1 VVIAR
6 YRSWRKRDSSCDE
19 KPDLRSANV
28 VVDHDNDHKFV
39 EKKDRMILSVKCGI
53 KFLHKGGT
61 KEKEER
67 DYYVLPKCLSNSIP
81 CSPPQTTES
90 RTLFANTDL

>member
-1 VVIAR
+1 
-6 YRSWRKRDSSCDE
+6 
-19 KPDLRSANV
+19 
-28 VVDHDNDHKFV
+28 
-39 EKKDRMILSVKCGI
+39 MILSVKCGI